1 MRVGN
6 QVMIGRE
13 SGGVVTIFV
22 AALLA
27 LTPCVASGHDPGL
40 SSSIVELGREAATA
54 RITLSAHDLAGLV
67 RFDENGDELLDIEEV
82 ARAEQELRKLATSA
96 LDLRFGE
103 SRLAPARV
111 ELVAVDAGAEIVM
124 RVEFALPVRDP
135 LPSRGS
141 VSIRTPL
148 LEHMPHGHRQFV
160 RLIDRDGAV
169 LSTQL
174 LRRHDVL
181 LFCPPDSGS

>member
-6 QVMIGRE
+6 QVMIRRGPT
-13 SGGVVTIFV
+13 GVATIFV

-27 LTPCVASGHDPGL
+27 LTPCAASAHDPGL

-54 RITLSAHDLAGLV
+54 RITLSAHDLAALV
-67 RFDENGDELLDIEEV
+67 RFDENGDELLDVVEL
-82 ARAEQELRKLATSA
+82 ARAEQELRTLATSA

-103 SRLAPARV
+103 SRLDPSRV

-124 RVEFALPVRDP
+124 RVEFALPVGDP
-135 LPSRGS
+135 LLSRGA

-148 LEHMPHGHRQFV
+148 LERMPHGHRQFV

-174 LRRHDVL
+174 LRRDDVL
-181 LFCPPDSGS
+181 LFRPPDAGS